1 MLKRM
6 LRPMTQSKRWLA
18 ATGVPE
24 FSARSALRMHLPMKK
39 TVFLALALLTIPAVA
54 EEPAAKIDVSKLPKE
69 TRVVDDVIV
78 PVPSEIFSVLD
89 KLGNPNWGQVQNPI
103 KGVAQPFGP
112 RPQQAL
118 YLGTVIAEGFIAV
131 EAKDAEE
138 VKNIGRS
145 VLNLSQAL
153 GVRDAVTKRANAIVT
168 KAEKEDWPQVR
179 SELDGALNVVKE
191 ALQQLGDAD
200 LANLVAL
207 GGWCRGT
214 EALCQVVNKDYSRD
228 GADLLHQPML
238 LNNFGAKLKGLKAR
252 LKKEP
257 LISKAQSTLNA
268 ITPLMSTPE
277 GSVITKESV
286 AEIGKIIAA
295 FIKAIQTK

>member
-1 MLKRM
+1 MRM
-6 LRPMTQSKRWLA
+6 Q
-18 ATGVPE
+18 
-24 FSARSALRMHLPMKK
+24 LPMKK
-39 TVFLALALLTIPAVA
+39 TVFLALALLTFPAIA
-54 EEPAAKIDVSKLPKE
+54 QEPAAKIDISKLPKE

-89 KLGNPNWGQVQNPI
+89 KLGNPNWGQVQRPI
-103 KGVAQPFGP
+103 KGVAQPFGS

-131 EAKDAEE
+131 EAKDSEE

-153 GVRDAVTKRANAIVT
+153 GVRDAVTKRANAIV
-168 KAEKEDWPQVR
+168 KAAEKDDWPEVR
-179 SELDGALNVVKE
+179 SELDGALSVVKS
-191 ALQQLGDAD
+191 ALQQLGDSD

-207 GGWCRGT
+207 GGWSRGT
-214 EALCQVVNKDYSRD
+214 EALCEVVNRDYSRD
-228 GADLLHQPML
+228 GADLLHQPVL
-238 LNNFGAKLKGLKAR
+238 LKSFAAKLNSLKAR

-257 LISKAQSTLNA
+257 LVSKAQSTLSA
-268 ITPLMSTPE
+268 ITPPMSTPE
-277 GSVITKESV
+277 SSAISKETV

>member
-1 MLKRM
+1 
-6 LRPMTQSKRWLA
+6 
-18 ATGVPE
+18 
-24 FSARSALRMHLPMKK
+24 MKK
-39 TVFLALALLTIPAVA
+39 TVFLALALLTFPAIA
-54 EEPAAKIDVSKLPKE
+54 EEPAAKIDISKLPKE

-89 KLGNPNWGQVQNPI
+89 KLGNPTWPAFQRPI
-103 KGVAQPFGP
+103 KGVAQPFGT

-131 EAKDAEE
+131 EAKDSEE

-153 GVRDAVTKRANAIVT
+153 GVRDAVTKRANAIV
-168 KAEKEDWPQVR
+168 KAAEKEDWPQVR
-179 SELDGALNVVKE
+179 SELDGALSVVKD
-191 ALQQLGDAD
+191 ALQQLGDSD

-207 GGWCRGT
+207 GGWSRGT
-214 EALCQVVNKDYSRD
+214 EALCDVVTRDYSRD

-238 LNNFGAKLKGLKAR
+238 LTNFAAKLNGLKPR

-257 LISKAQSTLNA
+257 LVTKAQNALNA
-268 ITPLMSTPE
+268 ITPPMSTPG
-277 GSVITKESV
+277 GSVITKETV

>member
-1 MLKRM
+1 MY
-6 LRPMTQSKRWLA
+6 
-18 ATGVPE
+18 
-24 FSARSALRMHLPMKK
+24 LPMKK
-39 TVFLALALLTIPAVA
+39 IVFLALALLTLPAVA
-54 EEPAAKIDVSKLPKE
+54 QEPAAKIDISKLPKE

-89 KLGNPNWGQVQNPI
+89 KLGNPNWGGVQRPI

-118 YLGTVIAEGFIAV
+118 YLGTVIAEGFIAI

-153 GVRDAVTKRANAIVT
+153 NVRDAVTKRANAIV
-168 KAEKEDWPQVR
+168 KAAEKEDWPQVR
-179 SELDGALNVVKE
+179 SELDGALFVVKD

-207 GGWCRGT
+207 GGWSRGT
-214 EALCQVVNKDYSRD
+214 EALCEVVNKDYSRD

-238 LNNFGAKLKGLKAR
+238 LNNFGAKLKSLKAR

-257 LISKAQSTLNA
+257 LITRAQSTLNA

-277 GSVITKESV
+277 GAVITKETV